1 MPIELSHSQPTL
13 LIRRAVFEQQGLTR
27 TLFDDRL
34 GLTADEFRVEGDL
47 IVVGPIHAEDALGD
61 IVSELEDLGLVHFDD
76 FFDLSGNWPD
86 WLSVYAMA
94 ARPAG
99 GGVQLHPPPS

>member
-1 MPIELSHSQPTL
+1 MPIELAHSQPTL
-13 LIRRAVFEQQGLTR
+13 LIRRTAFEQHGLTR

-34 GLTADEFRVEGDL
+34 GLTPDEFRVEGDL
-47 IVVGPIHAEDALGD
+47 VVVGPIHAEGALGD
-61 IVSELEDLGLVHFDD
+61 MVSELEDLGLVYFDD

-99 GGVQLHPPPS
+99 GGALLHPPPS